1 MPRKTSRDTKQAEP
15 RVTRRTRSQ
24 TKPDESDREEPG
36 PSDEKKSKPESPDD
50 GEVENV
56 FGVTSEAQEHL
67 NQQNNV
73 PIEEDNSLDGLKAK
87 VAKLEL
93 ELLKAE
99 KSKRVLYKALVRERN
114 MNGEKPSV
122 LMTEA
127 TKSGHNFCK
136 AFSTLSSDQKHERIR
151 LLVGVVNEFADP
163 KGICD
168 DRKTEVV
175 AMMEALQNHFDNDEH
190 AFQ

>member
-1 MPRKTSRDTKQAEP
+1 MPKKGGKDTKTEAKAS
-15 RVTRRTRSQ
+15 RRTRSQ
-24 TKPDESDREEPG
+24 AKIGESEREEPG
-36 PSDEKKSKPESPDD
+36 PSEEKKAKVDSPEEQ
-50 GEVENV
+50 EVENV

-67 NQQNNV
+67 NQQNHAQDQ
-73 PIEEDNSLDGLKAK
+73 EDDTTEGLKAK
-87 VAKLEL
+87 IVKLEL
-93 ELLKAE
+93 ELQKAE

-122 LMTEA
+122 LMAEA

-136 AFSTLSSDQKHERIR
+136 PFSALSSDQKHDRIR

-163 KGICD
+163 KGTCE
-168 DRKTEVV
+168 DRKGEVQ
-175 AMMEALQNHFDNDEH
+175 ALMEELQSHFDTDEH